1 MITTYLDDIN
11 VGDTSVSRR
20 RTITEAD
27 IVQFAMFTGDWHPI
41 HVDVEYATVHPRFG
55 QRIAHGALVLSVAL
69 GLVEFWPP
77 AMQAFYGLDRLRFLA
92 PTHIGDTLH
101 VDTQVLIITPR
112 NDGCGLVTY
121 RFEVRN
127 QHNAI
132 VCVADLK
139 ALVANC
145 PADEVTIHAENAHA

>member
-1 MITTYLDDIN
+1 MITTYLDDIK
-11 VGDTSVSRR
+11 VGDTSSSRR

-41 HVDVEYATVHPRFG
+41 HVDVEYAASHPRFG

-77 AMQAFYGLDRLRFLA
+77 AMEAFYGLDRLRFVA
-92 PTHIGDTLH
+92 PTHIGDTLR
-101 VDTQVLIITPR
+101 VDTEVLTIAPR
-112 NDGCGLVTY
+112 EGGGGVVTY
-121 RFEVRN
+121 RFVVRN
-127 QHNAI
+127 QRDAD

-139 ALVANC
+139 ALVASR
-145 PADEVTIHAENAHA
+145 PAGAQA